1 MIGKNT
7 AEFLGRGFLLVFNSN
22 YRHRTHRSA
31 TIHER
36 DQPTNDVTTRSIA
49 KCVCR

>member
-1 MIGKNT
+1 MLIINKH
-7 AEFLGRGFLLVFNSN
+7 FNFATK
-22 YRHRTHRSA
+22 HCLA

-49 KCVCR
+49 